1 METPRNAVERTQ
13 AGAKGEAP
21 SDLPPG
27 AQEPMAAQT
36 RTARV
41 PETTQVASE
50 ARLALRAI
58 AGIFRRDWLI
68 YWRYPMNAVFW
79 LMQPFIWFTPVY
91 FMGLSFIEG
100 GRAAGFEAFTGT
112 SDFMAFVMLGGI
124 MSSYV
129 NAVFWSIGTTLK
141 NEMSAGVL
149 ESNWLAPVP
158 KAVQLVGRTAFS
170 LVSVTCESI
179 VLMAVMRFLFRF
191 NLGRDV
197 IPALVTALPMVIG
210 IYGFGFAFAGFV
222 LLVRDA
228 YTMIDISSY
237 LVNLLSGSTVPVVA
251 LPRFLMVIAMAI
263 PLTYG
268 YDAVRGILLGTRTL
282 LPLHVEQTILVGFMV
297 IMIALGLWAFGLIER
312 RCRRLGT
319 ISMH

>member
-1 METPRNAVERTQ
+1 MKSAKNIAGQTQ
-13 AGAKGEAP
+13 AGGEGAAR
-21 SDLPPG
+21 DLVRDARERATLQARDMHVPG
-27 AQEPMAAQT
+27 MASAM
-36 RTARV
+36 
-41 PETTQVASE
+41 
-50 ARLALRAI
+50 RLALRA
-58 AGIFRRDWLI
+58 AAAIFRRDWLI

-79 LMQPFIWFTPVY
+79 LTQPFIWFTPVY
-91 FMGLSFIEG
+91 FMGRSFIED

-112 SDFMAFVMLGGI
+112 SDFMAFVLLGGI

-129 NAVFWSIGTTLK
+129 SAVFWSIGMTLK

-158 KAVQLVGRTAFS
+158 KAVQLAGRTVFS
-170 LVSVTCESI
+170 LVSVTCESV
-179 VLMAVMRFLFRF
+179 VLMAVMWLLFRF

-197 IPALVTALPMVIG
+197 VPAVLTALPMVIG
-210 IYGFGFAFAGFV
+210 IYGFGFAFAGLV
-222 LLVRDA
+222 LLMREA
-228 YTMIDISSY
+228 NTMIDISSY

-282 LPLHVEQTILVGFMV
+282 LPLHVEQAILVGFMGV
-297 IMIALGLWAFGLIER
+297 MIALGLWAFGLVER